1 MKYLRQYSSQLKRI
15 IVGAINRL
23 LARRSNK
30 LRNGALDIIAEVL
43 DDVFNM
49 WLVLN
54 RIIGRI
60 YRFFPSF
67 CVHLLLQILHFL

>member
-30 LRNGALDIIAEVL
+30 LRNGGLDIIAGVL
-43 DDVFNM
+43 DDVCNM
-49 WLVLN
+49 WLVFN
-54 RIIGRI
+54 RITG
-60 YRFFPSF
+60 
-67 CVHLLLQILHFL
+67 